1 MENTLFL
8 GEINGDTYQS
18 ERHGTIYSHTL
29 KLYITKLSI
38 LNKSIISIEDERGNK
53 YQVGVCPAT
62 TWKSFYS
69 VKNGAGYRYM
79 AGPYYIKSLNID
91 GFENENIPLYNE
103 KTSADD

>member
-8 GEINGDTYQS
+8 GEIKGDTFQS
-18 ERHGTIYSHTL
+18 ERHCTIYSHTL

-62 TWKSFYS
+62 TWKSFYN
-69 VKNGAGYRYM
+69 VRNGSGYRYM
-79 AGPYYIKSLNID
+79 AGPYYIQSLNID
-91 GFENENIPLYNE
+91 GFENKDIPLYDNNN
-103 KTSADD
+103 TGD